1 MAAPAVKPRFAEAS
15 KTLLRDTVLDA
26 VHELLADR
34 SWGDVTMGEV
44 AERAGVS
51 RQTVYNTFG
60 GRDELSQAYV
70 IREADRF
77 LAVVEEAVAANEQDP
92 RTALSAALTIFLSAA
107 ATHPLVRTIAASQD
121 GDELLALVTVRGGP
135 VLGGVT
141 AGLARVMTERWPGV
155 PAAGTNL
162 LADFLVRL
170 AISYAALPAGTPQ
183 ETADGIV
190 EIAGPYMD
198 RLLAERTQG

>member
-1 MAAPAVKPRFAEAS
+1 MVSAPAVKPRFAEAS
-15 KTLLRDTVLDA
+15 RTLLRDTVLDA

-34 SWGDVTMGEV
+34 AWAEVTMGEV

-60 GRDELSQAYV
+60 GRDGLSQAYV

-77 LAVVEEAVAANEQDP
+77 LVVVEEAVRANEQEP
-92 RTALSAALTIFLSAA
+92 RAALSAAIAVFLSAA
-107 ATHPLVRTIAASQD
+107 ETHPLVRTIAASQD

-141 AGLARVMTERWPGV
+141 AGLARVIAETWPGL
-155 PAAGTNL
+155 PGPETHF
-162 LADFLVRL
+162 LADALVRL
-170 AISYAALPAGTPQ
+170 AISYAALPSGTPQ
-183 ETADGIV
+183 ETADGI
-190 EIAGPYMD
+190 ADALGPYIDSM
-198 RLLAERTQG
+198 LAAR

>member
-1 MAAPAVKPRFAEAS
+1 MKPRFAEAS
-15 KTLLRDTVLDA
+15 RTLLRDTVLDA

-34 SWGDVTMGEV
+34 SWGEVTMGEV

-60 GRDELSQAYV
+60 GRDGLSQAYV

-92 RTALSAALTIFLSAA
+92 RAALSAALSIFLSAA

-155 PAAGTNL
+155 PADGTHL

-170 AISYAALPAGTPQ
+170 AISYAALPAGRPS

-198 RLLAERTQG
+198 QLLAERAPG

>member
-1 MAAPAVKPRFAEAS
+1 MTARFAEAS

-34 SWGDVTMGEV
+34 PWAEVTMGEV

-60 GRDELSQAYV
+60 GRDGLSQAYV

-77 LAVVEEAVAANEQDP
+77 LVVVEDAVRSNEQDP
-92 RTALSAALTIFLSAA
+92 RAALSAAIHVFLSAA
-107 ATHPLVRTIAASQD
+107 ASHPLVRTIASSQD

-141 AGLARVMTERWPGV
+141 AGLARVIAETWPGL
-155 PAAGTNL
+155 PGPETHF
-162 LADFLVRL
+162 LADGLVRL
-170 AISYAALPAGTPQ
+170 AISYAALPSGTPQ
-183 ETADGIV
+183 ETADGIA
-190 EIAGPYMD
+190 EIFGPYIDAM
-198 RLLAERTQG
+198 LAAR

>member
-1 MAAPAVKPRFAEAS
+1 MATAPAVKPRFAEAS
-15 KTLLRDTVLDA
+15 RTLLRDTVLDA

-34 SWGDVTMGEV
+34 SWAEVTMGAV

-60 GRDELSQAYV
+60 GRDGLSQAYV

-77 LAVVEEAVAANEQDP
+77 LLVVEQAVRDNEQDP
-92 RTALSAALTIFLSAA
+92 RAALAGAVDVFLSAA
-107 ATHPLVRTIAASQD
+107 ETHPLVRTIAASQD

-141 AGLARVMTERWPGV
+141 AGLARVILETWPGL
-155 PAAGTNL
+155 PSADTNF
-162 LADFLVRL
+162 LADTLVRL
-170 AISYAALPAGTPQ
+170 AISYAALPSGTPR
-183 ETADGIV
+183 ETAAGVADV
-190 EIAGPYMD
+190 LGPYIDAM
-198 RLLAERTQG
+198 LAAR

>member
-77 LAVVEEAVAANEQDP
+77 LEVVEEAVAANEHDP
-92 RTALSAALTIFLSAA
+92 RTALSAALTIFFSAA

-155 PAAGTNL
+155 PADGTHL

-170 AISYAALPAGTPQ
+170 AISYAALPAGSPQ
-183 ETADGIV
+183 QTADGIV

-198 RLLAERTQG
+198 QLLAERTPG

>member
-1 MAAPAVKPRFAEAS
+1 MKPRFAEAS

-44 AERAGVS
+44 AERAGREPPDGLQHV
-51 RQTVYNTFG
+51 G

-77 LAVVEEAVAANEQDP
+77 LEVVEEAVAANGHDP
-92 RTALSAALTIFLSAA
+92 RTALSAALTIFFSAA

-141 AGLARVMTERWPGV
+141 AGLARVMTQRSPRC
-155 PAAGTNL
+155 P
-162 LADFLVRL
+162 R
-170 AISYAALPAGTPQ
+170 
-183 ETADGIV
+183 
-190 EIAGPYMD
+190 
-198 RLLAERTQG
+198 

>member
-1 MAAPAVKPRFAEAS
+1 MKPRFAEAS
-15 KTLLRDTVLDA
+15 RTLLRDTVLDA

-34 SWGDVTMGEV
+34 PWAEVTMGEV

-51 RQTVYNTFG
+51 RQTVYNAFG
-60 GRDELSQAYV
+60 GRDGLSQAYV

-77 LAVVEEAVAANEQDP
+77 LVVVEQAVGANEHDP
-92 RTALSAALTIFLSAA
+92 RAALRAALTIFLSAA
-107 ATHPLVRTIAASQD
+107 ATHPLVSTIAASRD

-141 AGLARVMTERWPGV
+141 AGLARVISERWPGV
-155 PAAGTNL
+155 PAAGTQL

-170 AISYAALPAGTPQ
+170 AISYAALPAGTPE

-198 RLLAERTQG
+198 HLLAQREQA

>member
-1 MAAPAVKPRFAEAS
+1 VATAPAVKPRFAEAS
-15 KTLLRDTVLDA
+15 RTLLRDTVLDA

-34 SWGDVTMGEV
+34 SWAEVTMGAV

-60 GRDELSQAYV
+60 GREGLSQAYV

-77 LAVVEEAVAANEQDP
+77 LVVVEQAVRDNEQDP
-92 RTALSAALTIFLSAA
+92 RAALAAAVDVFLSAA
-107 ATHPLVRTIAASQD
+107 ETNPLVRTIAASQD

-141 AGLARVMTERWPGV
+141 AGLARVILETWPGL
-155 PAAGTNL
+155 PSAETNF
-162 LADFLVRL
+162 LADTLVRL
-170 AISYAALPAGTPQ
+170 AISYAALPSGTPR
-183 ETADGIV
+183 ETAEGVADIL
-190 EIAGPYMD
+190 GPYIDAM
-198 RLLAERTQG
+198 LAAR

>member
-1 MAAPAVKPRFAEAS
+1 VKPRFAEAS
-15 KTLLRDTVLDA
+15 RTLLRDTVLDA

-34 SWGDVTMGEV
+34 SWAEVTMGAV

-60 GRDELSQAYV
+60 GREGLSQAYV

-77 LAVVEEAVAANEQDP
+77 LVVVEQAVRDNEQDP
-92 RTALSAALTIFLSAA
+92 RAALAAAVDVFLSEAE
-107 ATHPLVRTIAASQD
+107 TNPLVRTIAASQD

-141 AGLARVMTERWPGV
+141 AGLARVILETWPGL
-155 PAAGTNL
+155 PSAETNF
-162 LADFLVRL
+162 LADTLVRL
-170 AISYAALPAGTPQ
+170 AISYAALPSRTPR
-183 ETADGIV
+183 ETAEGVADIL
-190 EIAGPYMD
+190 GPYIDAM
-198 RLLAERTQG
+198 LAAR

>member
-1 MAAPAVKPRFAEAS
+1 MATAPAVKPRFAEAS
-15 KTLLRDTVLDA
+15 RTLLRDTVLDA

-34 SWGDVTMGEV
+34 SWAEVTMGAV

-60 GRDELSQAYV
+60 GREGLSQAYV

-77 LAVVEEAVAANEQDP
+77 LVVVEQAVRANEQDP
-92 RTALSAALTIFLSAA
+92 RAALAAAVDVFLSAA
-107 ATHPLVRTIAASQD
+107 ETHPLVRTIAASQD

-141 AGLARVMTERWPGV
+141 AGLARVILETWPGL
-155 PAAGTNL
+155 PSAETNF
-162 LADFLVRL
+162 LADTLVRL
-170 AISYAALPAGTPQ
+170 AISYAALPSGTPR
-183 ETADGIV
+183 ETAEGVADV
-190 EIAGPYMD
+190 LGPYIDAM
-198 RLLAERTQG
+198 LAAR